1 MLIERTA
8 PVEGEKLFRDHG
20 GAVVERASGDDGV
33 RRATFIASDESVD
46 RYGDIIRASGW
57 KLDNYR
63 KNSVL
68 LYGHQTDSLPLGLVP
83 MIGVEGTKLIA
94 QVEWVKAG
102 TTAFADSAWAMLEQG
117 ALNAVS
123 VSFLPLARPLPIYDT
138 DQHVTGFEFIAQDLL
153 ELSVVTVPANPNAL
167 QIAKDFGLTPAE
179 MRRLFVD
186 DGTAARVA
194 AGARSRIL
202 TLSRLGR
209 HQAAP
214 TPQHGET

>member
-1 MLIERTA
+1 MNPIERSA
-8 PVEGEKLFRDHG
+8 PREGEKLFRDHA
-20 GAVVERASGDDGV
+20 GAVVERAAGDDGV
-33 RRATFIASDESVD
+33 RRATFVASDESTD

-57 KLDNYR
+57 RLDNYR
-63 KNSVL
+63 KNSVV

-83 MIGVEGTKLIA
+83 TIGVEGTRLIA

-117 ALNAVS
+117 VLNAVS
-123 VSFLPLARPLPIYDT
+123 VGFLPLARPLPIFDE

-167 QIAKDFGLTPAE
+167 QIAKDFGLTPTE
-179 MRRLFVD
+179 MRRLFD
-186 DGTAARVA
+186 DGSAARVGA
-194 AGARSRIL
+194 AARTRTL

-214 TPQHGET
+214 TPHRGEM